1 MPDTPASPDP
11 NDARNP
17 DRPEDASPE
26 ADTPEADTPE
36 ADTPEADTPEANRP
50 SSLGAGPGA
59 GPGAGADESPEPI
72 DMLQPLFREESLRP
86 EGAEAPPMWLWMV
99 IFGTLLFGTYYLGN
113 YIGDFSPN
121 PWLQSPDPVAEATA
135 PSAAEATVSGANI
148 YSSRCASCHQA
159 NGQGVSGAFPPL
171 IRTPWVEDKGQI
183 IRILLHGMQGE
194 MEVDGEVYNGAMP
207 AWGSTLSDREIAAV
221 ITHVRQSWDNDYSD
235 VTADEVAGVRGATEG
250 RASPWTAEEL
260 AEDANQ
266 TVPSTE
272 EGGAAAGEPAASNG
286 TPLGPR
292 LYAAI
297 VMPAEAR

>member
-1 MPDTPASPDP
+1 
-11 NDARNP
+11 
-17 DRPEDASPE
+17 
-26 ADTPEADTPE
+26 
-36 ADTPEADTPEANRP
+36 
-50 SSLGAGPGA
+50 
-59 GPGAGADESPEPI
+59 
-72 DMLQPLFREESLRP
+72 
-86 EGAEAPPMWLWMV
+86 
-99 IFGTLLFGTYYLGN
+99 
-113 YIGDFSPN
+113 
-121 PWLQSPDPVAEATA
+121 
-135 PSAAEATVSGANI
+135 
-148 YSSRCASCHQA
+148 
-159 NGQGVSGAFPPL
+159 
-171 IRTPWVEDKGQI
+171 VENKGQI